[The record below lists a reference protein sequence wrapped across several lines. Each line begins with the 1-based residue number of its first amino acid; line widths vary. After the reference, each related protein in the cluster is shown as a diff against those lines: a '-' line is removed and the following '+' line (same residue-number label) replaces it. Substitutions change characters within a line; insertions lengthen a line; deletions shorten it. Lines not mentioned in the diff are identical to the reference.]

1 MARMNRSVP
10 IATSLFVLLGCPH
23 CFGDAGL
30 PRRNLFQPVE
40 PTATPR
46 PLTAIPPLQR
56 YLISALTLTAIITN
70 AQGERFASVENPEG
84 IGYKVVRG
92 TVLGNE
98 GARVVEITSRGIVV
112 EEAGTDGSQR
122 REILLRGEG

>member
-1 MARMNRSVP
+1 MNRFVP
-10 IATSLFVLLGCPH
+10 IASSLFVLLGCPH
-23 CFGDAGL
+23 CHGDAGL

-56 YLISALTLTAIITN
+56 YPIGALNLTAIITN
-70 AQGERFASVENPEG
+70 ALGERFASIENPEG
-84 IGYKVVRG
+84 IGYKVERG
-92 TVLGNE
+92 TALGNE

-112 EEAGTDGSQR
+112 EEAGAEGTKR